1 MKGTVPLLLALAAL
15 LGGCASTY
23 TLTLMPRNS
32 GTTYTGE
39 AVERSSAEADV
50 RITIGDKT
58 YTGTWVAAGPDRTS
72 AYVSGGIGIGSRRAL
87 GGLGTVVTVDN
98 PQGVE
103 AKALLRA
110 ADGSGLRCDFKGL
123 SSGRGGSGT
132 CQDDQGLVYDVQI
145 RFKEYK

>member
-1 MKGTVPLLLALAAL
+1 MRLRLPVLLAGVAL

-32 GTTYTGE
+32 GAMYTGE
-39 AVERSSAEADV
+39 AVERSSTEADV

-58 YTGTWVAAGPDRTS
+58 YTGTWVYSGPDRTS
-72 AYVSGGIGIGSRRAL
+72 AYVSGGVGIGSRRAI

-123 SSGRGGSGT
+123 TSGRGGGGT
-132 CQDDQGLVYDVQI
+132 CQDDQGFVYDVQI

>member
-1 MKGTVPLLLALAAL
+1 MKRSLPLVLALTAV

-32 GTTYTGE
+32 GITYTGE

-58 YTGTWVAAGPDRTS
+58 YTGTWVYSGPDRAS
-72 AYVSGGIGIGSRRAL
+72 AYVSGGIGIGSRRAI